1 MLTLDLIFLSPLP
14 SSSYGRNFMLCAATV
29 IQEGHILFP
38 HIITCI
44 KDVFLLVSKFRKPFF
59 SGLINGS
66 SMQPMTTQR
75 SKDFHLM
82 AYFWTLWNPWVRSLN
97 KNPIFQMM
105 MYSNKNA
112 NSETH
117 QGKTTWIAYFMRS
130 PVTGIN
136 SIQAKHAIS
145 CSYLENVTGF
155 TIKQFCVV

>member
-14 SSSYGRNFMLCAATV
+14 SSSYGRNFILCAATV
-29 IQEGHILFP
+29 VQEGHTLFP

-44 KDVFLLVSKFRKPFF
+44 KDIFLLVSKFRKTFF

-66 SMQPMTTQR
+66 SMQPMAIQR
-75 SKDFHLM
+75 GKDFHLM

-112 NSETH
+112 NSRNPSRENNLDCILYEISCYRNK
-117 QGKTTWIAYFMRS
+117 QQPGKTCNFLFLS
-130 PVTGIN
+130 
-136 SIQAKHAIS
+136 
-145 CSYLENVTGF
+145 
-155 TIKQFCVV
+155 